1 MFKNKQLI
9 LAAACFSILLGASA
23 NTAMAD
29 RALYLSGQFNPEFN
43 GKRIRKVVI
52 AAPNV
57 VQHFRD
63 QIEIRMS
70 DELKSVSNGSVDA
83 LQFNQVVSPFK
94 KYTDKEV
101 VERLKSQGVDAIIVV
116 DIQMAGGRRAE
127 LEEQRRISKIPEDMA
142 GALSFVANH
151 KHSPNWHGKYR
162 LTTVTLYHLAT
173 GGIIWKGTGQVNA
186 DKTSIKWHKKS
197 GRMLARKLGRALKRT
212 GILRKRAARSEVSDS
227 INYTSG
233 NEVRAA
239 RKSKADEENKTV
251 KIHKLSK

>member
-1 MFKNKQLI
+1 
-9 LAAACFSILLGASA
+9 
-23 NTAMAD
+23 
-29 RALYLSGQFNPEFN
+29 
-43 GKRIRKVVI
+43 VI

-101 VERLKSQGVDAIIVV
+101 VERLKSQGVDAIVVV
-116 DIQMAGGRRAE
+116 DIQMAGGRRTE

-142 GALSFVANH
+142 GALNFTITH
-151 KHSPNWHGKYR
+151 KHSPNRRGKYR

-173 GGIIWKGTGQVNA
+173 GGIIWKGNGQVNA
-186 DKTSIKWHKKS
+186 NKTSIKWHKVS

-212 GILRKRAARSEVSDS
+212 GILTSRAARSDVSDS

-233 NEVRAA
+233 DEVRAA
-239 RKSKADEENKTV
+239 RQRQPKDKTASKDN
-251 KIHKLSK
+251 